1 MSDRGWGW
9 RGAGVLTC
17 LCVMFD
23 TAAAQKSLEFSVD
36 PLIAFPAGEFRNNV
50 PENGI
55 GASVSLAAPIG
66 GTPFMIG
73 GELGFLV
80 YGYESRKEPFSVAD
94 PDFRVRQTTW
104 NNIMQAHLFLRWLS
118 ARENVRFFFEGLVGF
133 KYFFTDSHLVDVG
146 YAEGYPIGK
155 TTNLSDHAFSYGLG
169 AGLSLRLRRQ
179 REESEVNGKR
189 RKERSGLLLELGA
202 RYLAGSRADYL
213 RKGSIERVGEE
224 VTWTADHSRT
234 SIVVPFIGIRWEF

>member
-1 MSDRGWGW
+1 MRMRSWRR
-9 RGAGVLTC
+9 RGAGALIC
-17 LCVMFD
+17 LGAISGTV
-23 TAAAQKSLEFSVD
+23 AAQTPLEFSVD
-36 PLIAFPAGEFRNNV
+36 PVFALPAGQFRDNV

-55 GASVSLAAPIG
+55 GVSVSLAAPIRDL
-66 GTPFMIG
+66 PLMVG
-73 GELGFLV
+73 GELGFMV
-80 YGYESRKEPFSVAD
+80 YGYEIRKEPFSTAD
-94 PDFRVRQTTW
+94 PDFRIRQTTW

-118 ARENVRFFFEGLVGF
+118 ARENVRLFIEGLVGF

-169 AGLSLRLRRQ
+169 AGLSLRLRRH
-179 REESEVNGKR
+179 REESEVDGKR
-189 RKERSGLLLELGA
+189 RKERSGLILELGV

-224 VTWTADHSRT
+224 LTWTADTSRT